1 MRNFLILILFIPVNL
16 FARFDGLKMGVFVD
30 RSNIN
35 EIAESSYEYA
45 YASESQI
52 AKNYG
57 FAQSFIKVNGSNDLY
72 SLSRSHVIYLTDFE
86 TKEMGGNWPLTRWQY
101 QPISELMRQ
110 QYLNIDL
117 KDYPLPVAQ
126 EYVAS
131 GAGCLGN
138 SPLNYGD
145 IENDGVNELVIYLNG
160 YMTIFSPSYGRT
172 VFSLNIKEIDQVTSE
187 QRVVYE
193 GAVIHPE
200 AQYLSTLAYDN
211 GYPII
216 PSVRVYAKIFEG
228 DFDKDGNPDILAW
241 EKGYRS
247 NRGDDPQIGFT
258 LEETEKFHFERD
270 LTAQAESPA
279 GITGEYLPQDNSEA
293 DIQKWLTENNLTW
306 RKGYP
311 SISECPG
318 EEEQLILEMHDPLLN
333 DPEVL
338 Q

>member
-1 MRNFLILILFIPVNL
+1 MQYGNALELSNAVIANGKDTIRTNDQALSSLILTEIIMENNGYHGRSYGYTNL
-16 FARFDGLKMGVFVD
+16 DSGDIWFRLYRNYTIGAA
-30 RSNIN
+30 NI
-35 EIAESSYEYA
+35 ATRTYL
-45 YASESQI
+45 
-52 AKNYG
+52 
-57 FAQSFIKVNGSNDLY
+57 GS
-72 SLSRSHVIYLTDFE
+72 
-86 TKEMGGNWPLTRWQY
+86 WPLTRWQY

-117 KDYPLPVAQ
+117 RDYPLPVAQ

-138 SPLNYGD
+138 SPLTYGD

-187 QRVVYE
+187 QRVAYE

-211 GYPII
+211 GYPIT

-228 DFDKDGNPDILAW
+228 DFDKDGNPDILVW

-247 NRGDDPQIGFT
+247 NSGDDPQIGFT

-270 LTAQAESPA
+270 LSAQAEGPA
-279 GITGEYLPQDNSEA
+279 GITGEYLPQDPPAA
-293 DIQKWLTENNLTW
+293 DIQKWLAENNLTW
-306 RKGYP
+306 SKGYP
-311 SISECPG
+311 SKSECPG
-318 EEEQLILEMHDPLLN
+318 EEGQLIPEMHDPLLN